1 LVILFVGFSDDRG
14 LIFIWF
20 DVAVLVVIIT
30 IIIIVVWVS
39 RRHRVAYDEDAPVG
53 QTGGKALGGACGHVR
68 APVDVATFTLHRN
81 AVRAVHRYL
90 FVFLSQQRR
99 PHCTALLR
107 EGEFSSGVALDQ
119 ASALHRASAC
129 REALTTVLIVRNS
142 AANLRRA
149 SIVSA
154 E

>member
-1 LVILFVGFSDDRG
+1 MPPTPVRFPGWGQVLCGAQLRCMGPSWGLVILFVGFSDDRG

-20 DVAVLVVIIT
+20 DVAVLVVIIIIT

-68 APVDVATFTLHRN
+68 APMDVATFTLHRN

-90 FVFLSQQRR
+90 FVQHRSFTCPSRPSGAPTRR
-99 PHCTALLR
+99 P
-107 EGEFSSGVALDQ
+107 
-119 ASALHRASAC
+119 
-129 REALTTVLIVRNS
+129 IVRTE
-142 AANLRRA
+142 AM
-149 SIVSA
+149 A
-154 E
+154 ELVL